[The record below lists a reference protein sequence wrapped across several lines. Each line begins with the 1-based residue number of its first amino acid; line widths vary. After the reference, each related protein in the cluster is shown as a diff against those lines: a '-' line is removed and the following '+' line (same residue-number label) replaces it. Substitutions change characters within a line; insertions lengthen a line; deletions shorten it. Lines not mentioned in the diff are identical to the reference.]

1 MSRLTKGYLIG
12 LVGITIWSTTGILIS
27 YLISTYAFPALLLAF
42 WRNLLVCVALFPALM
57 LFRRSLLRIDRV
69 RLRFYSLYGLVL
81 ALFNSIWTLS
91 VQANGAAVATVLGY
105 SSAAFTAVFAWWLLK
120 ETLRLPKIV
129 AVILSLVGCV
139 LVSNAYSPEMWNI
152 NPLGVVTG
160 LGSGVLFAGY
170 NLLGKTAAQRGLNTW
185 TSLFYSFAFA
195 ALFTGLF
202 NLLPGL
208 PGTAEASPN
217 LLPDLPTPGWLILM
231 LLAFGP
237 TLLGFGLYNTSMNYL
252 PASTASL
259 IATLEPALTTLEAY
273 LFLSERMTSVQ
284 IVGSLVI
291 LAAVVLMRLEKEPET
306 TRVLSP
312 G

>member
-1 MSRLTKGYLIG
+1 
-12 LVGITIWSTTGILIS
+12 
-27 YLISTYAFPALLLAF
+27 
-42 WRNLLVCVALFPALM
+42 
-57 LFRRSLLRIDRV
+57 
-69 RLRFYSLYGLVL
+69 
-81 ALFNSIWTLS
+81 
-91 VQANGAAVATVLGY
+91 
-105 SSAAFTAVFAWWLLK
+105 
-120 ETLRLPKIV
+120 
-129 AVILSLVGCV
+129 
-139 LVSNAYSPEMWNI
+139 
-152 NPLGVVTG
+152 
-160 LGSGVLFAGY
+160 
-170 NLLGKTAAQRGLNTW
+170 
-185 TSLFYSFAFA
+185 
-195 ALFTGLF
+195 
-202 NLLPGL
+202 
-208 PGTAEASPN
+208 
-217 LLPDLPTPGWLILM
+217 M